1 MKSIND
7 MKIGTRLNLLLSLT
21 FLVIMVA
28 IGLYMINMQR
38 NKIVSDTDIRMFE
51 QVNDLVRV
59 IDIQVQ
65 KNQKRADRAIKS
77 AQYSILKNS
86 DIRISDDQKTNIEIV
101 NQETQTRSTRS
112 VPVWYLNGEKL
123 KQNTELVDKLKN
135 MTGADI
141 SIFQKIDGGYCRITT
156 TILNEEGART
166 VGTFVPENTTVAQ
179 NIGAGQTYNGRAKVV
194 GEDYLTGYVP
204 IKINGKIR
212 GMIGV
217 GVPEKDFGQIKE
229 MFSSKKYYKNGYPY
243 IISKDGAFIIHPS
256 NQGESAKGE
265 AFYEDMVKSG
275 KTEGK
280 MYYEWQGD
288 MKYQYFKYYEPIEA
302 YVATTIYE
310 KDLMGI
316 VNNMRNTILVALLA
330 GILIFIAINT
340 WLTRTITKVIKKG
353 VEFAKR
359 VAAGDLT
366 AEMDIYTK
374 DEIGDLAESLRYM
387 NTSLKG
393 IVEKAKVMSEGD
405 LTVQIEKRSEN
416 DELMEALSNMVD
428 KLRGII
434 GTITS
439 SAENVSS
446 ASQEM
451 SSNSQ
456 QVSQGA
462 SEQASAAEEV
472 SSSMEQMASNIQQN
486 TENAQQTEKIAA
498 KAAEDITEGS
508 QNVNQTVDAMKK
520 IAEKVSIIGDI
531 AEQTNMLALNAAV
544 EAARAGEHGKG
555 FAVVA
560 AEVRKLAEKSQTAAA
575 EIDGL
580 TNSSVEVAE
589 RSGEL
594 LQRIVPDIQKTSKL
608 VQEITAAS
616 NEQNNGA
623 EQINNAVN
631 QLNEVTQQNAS
642 ASEEMATSSEELSS
656 QADQLLDVTSFFKMN
671 GKETNHKN
679 NQQKQGTKKNIKAGH
694 INKENAQSGQHKNQ
708 ADTNQGGNG
717 GSNEQHK
724 ILLHNKTNKGI
735 NINLQDE
742 AAEKQTKDSR
752 DDEYER
758 F

>member
-38 NKIVSDTDIRMFE
+38 NKIISDTDIRMNE

-59 IDIQVQ
+59 IDIQVE
-65 KNQKRADRAIKS
+65 KNQKKADRAIKS
-77 AQYSILKNS
+77 AQYAILKNS
-86 DIRISDDQKTNIEIV
+86 DIRVSDDQETSMEII
-101 NQETQTRSTRS
+101 NQETQTKSTRS
-112 VPVWYLNGEKL
+112 IPVWYLNGEKL
-123 KQNTELVDKLKN
+123 QKNPALVDKLKD
-135 MTGADI
+135 MTGAEV

-156 TILNEEGART
+156 TILNKEGART
-166 VGTFVPENTTVAQ
+166 IGTFVPENSKVAQ
-179 NIGAGQTYNGRAKVV
+179 NIAAGQTYNGRAKVV
-194 GEDYLTGYVP
+194 GEYYLTGYAP
-204 IKINGKIR
+204 IRVNGKIQ

-217 GVPEKDFGQIKE
+217 GVPEKNLGQIKDL
-229 MFSSKKYYKNGYPY
+229 FSSKIYYDNGYPY
-243 IISKDGAFIIHPS
+243 MISKDGTFIIHPTS
-256 NQGESAKGE
+256 QGESAKGQM
-265 AFYEDMVKSG
+265 FYEDMVKSG
-275 KTEGK
+275 KKEGK

-316 VNNMRNTILVALLA
+316 VNSMRNTILVALLA

-340 WLTRTITKVIKKG
+340 WLTRSITRVIKKG

-374 DEIGDLAESLRYM
+374 DEIGELAESLRYM
-387 NTSLKG
+387 NKSLKG
-393 IVEKAKVMSEGD
+393 IVEKAKSMSEGD

-416 DELMEALSNMVD
+416 DELMEALSNMVH
-428 KLRGII
+428 KLREII

-580 TNSSVEVAE
+580 TNSSVDVAE
-589 RSGEL
+589 KSGEL
-594 LQRIVPDIQKTSKL
+594 LQKIVPDIQKTSKL

-671 GKETNHKN
+671 GKETSHKN
-679 NQQKQGTKKNIKAGH
+679 NQRKQETKKSIKAGH
-694 INKENAQSGQHKNQ
+694 INTPSGQQHLQTKQ
-708 ADTNQGGNG
+708 PHTDQGGNG

-724 ILLHNKTNKGI
+724 ILLHNKKKEGV

-742 AAEKQTKDSR
+742 AAEKQKKDTR